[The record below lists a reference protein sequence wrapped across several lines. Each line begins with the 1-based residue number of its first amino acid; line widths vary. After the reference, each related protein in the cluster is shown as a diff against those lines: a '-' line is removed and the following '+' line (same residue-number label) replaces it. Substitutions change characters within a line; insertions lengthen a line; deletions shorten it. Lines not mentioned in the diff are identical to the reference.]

1 MNCSQIDSSSSVM
14 KKRLFTF
21 SIIFALVLLLT
32 GKAFCESHMT
42 CPVEASEE
50 EMFQQND
57 VVTEVVTGESGK
69 AKQITVIGSETKVWG
84 PAPKVKSADV
94 STTEAK
100 AEKSRYPAI
109 SVRYKTYVT
118 KPGKASGKYS
128 KHLSSRGGRYMV
140 QYVNITPII
149 IREAKKNKISPL
161 LLKAVIETES
171 GFNNYARG
179 PSGAMGLCQLMPGT
193 ARNMGVRDPYNPE
206 QNIRG
211 GAKLLGMLIRQFG
224 SVEKGLAAYNLG
236 GGAVSRHGGVPS
248 CAWSFIG
255 YVKKRMKW

>member
-1 MNCSQIDSSSSVM
+1 MNYSQINSSSSVM
-14 KKRLFTF
+14 TKKLFTY
-21 SIIFALVLLLT
+21 SMILALVLLLS
-32 GKAFCESHMT
+32 GKAFCESHLT
-42 CPVEASEE
+42 CPIEASEE
-50 EMFQQND
+50 SMFQQNE
-57 VVTEVVTGESGK
+57 VVTEVITGESGK
-69 AKQITVIGSETKVWG
+69 AKQITVIGSEKKIWG
-84 PAPKVKSADV
+84 PSPKVKPADV
-94 STTEAK
+94 STSAK
-100 AEKSRYPAI
+100 AERSKYPAI
-109 SVRYKTYVT
+109 SVRYKTYVG

-128 KHLSSRGGRYMV
+128 KHLTSRGGKYMV

-149 IREAKKNKISPL
+149 IREANRNKISPL
-161 LLKAVIETES
+161 LLKALIETES

-248 CAWSFIG
+248 CAWGFIG

>member
-1 MNCSQIDSSSSVM
+1 MNYSQINSSSSVM
-14 KKRLFTF
+14 TKKLFTF

-32 GKAFCESHMT
+32 GKAFCESHLT
-42 CPVEASEE
+42 CPIEASEE
-50 EMFQQND
+50 SMFQQNE
-57 VVTEVVTGESGK
+57 VVTEVINGESGK
-69 AKQITVIGSETKVWG
+69 AKQITVINSETRVWG
-84 PAPKVKSADV
+84 PAPKAKPAPVV
-94 STTEAK
+94 K
-100 AEKSRYPAI
+100 AEKSKYPAI
-109 SVRYKTYVT
+109 SVRYKTYVG
-118 KPGKASGKYS
+118 KPGKASGKYG
-128 KHLSSRGGRYMV
+128 KHLSSRGGKSMV

-149 IREAKKNKISPL
+149 IREAKRNKISPL
-161 LLKAVIETES
+161 LLKALIETES

-206 QNIRG
+206 QNIIG

-248 CAWSFIG
+248 CAWNFIG

>member
-1 MNCSQIDSSSSVM
+1 MNCLQFNSSSSVI
-14 KKRLFTF
+14 KKLFTY
-21 SIIFALVLLLT
+21 SIILALVLLLS
-32 GKAFCESHMT
+32 GKAFCESHLT
-42 CPVEASEE
+42 CPAEASEE
-50 EMFQQND
+50 SMFQQNES
-57 VVTEVVTGESGK
+57 VTEVVIGESGK
-69 AKQITVIGSETKVWG
+69 AKQITIISSETKVWG
-84 PAPKVKSADV
+84 PAPKAKPTVKSAPA
-94 STTEAK
+94 AK
-100 AEKSRYPAI
+100 AVKSKYPAI
-109 SVRYKTYVT
+109 NVRYKTYVG

-128 KHLSSRGGRYMV
+128 KRLSSRGGKSMV

-149 IREAKKNKISPL
+149 IREAKRNKISPL
-161 LLKAVIETES
+161 LLKGLIETES

-206 QNIRG
+206 QNIKG

-248 CAWSFIG
+248 CAWNFIG